1 MPIVLL
7 SRWSYTSGTTV
18 AERLCS
24 LLQCESIESEVL
36 AEASTRSGIPRA
48 KLERAFSEPPSF
60 FGMSAVARKVCVAHV
75 QAALSTRLLKD
86 HALYDGP
93 FGVHLIRGVSHV
105 LTVRIQ
111 SDLEDRVVLKVQR
124 DGGVPDDARKSI
136 QEQDRHRLALARLLF
151 DADDDNDDVYDVSI
165 NTSRI
170 DVNTAVELIVER
182 AKQDRLKP
190 TTYSVACLEE
200 QALAHRVRAALVDLD
215 PGVEVAVHSETVSVR
230 IRAQGLRAKKKISL
244 ARQRAAGIE
253 GVGNLKIEQVK
264 DPLARFA
271 L

>member
-1 MPIVLL
+1 
-7 SRWSYTSGTTV
+7 
-18 AERLCS
+18 
-24 LLQCESIESEVL
+24 
-36 AEASTRSGIPRA
+36 
-48 KLERAFSEPPSF
+48 
-60 FGMSAVARKVCVAHV
+60 
-75 QAALSTRLLKD
+75 
-86 HALYDGP
+86 
-93 FGVHLIRGVSHV
+93 
-105 LTVRIQ
+105 
-111 SDLEDRVVLKVQR
+111 
-124 DGGVPDDARKSI
+124 
-136 QEQDRHRLALARLLF
+136 LF